1 MKNRKWPE
9 RMRFTHELK
18 EGIRIALEAIRANK
32 MRSVLTTVGVV
43 IGIVSVTLMGTAL
56 EGMNRAFDE
65 SIETIGADVLY
76 IQKMPWFTGQEWWT
90 LRNRPDL
97 TLEHA
102 SALDRYAT
110 VPRVVT
116 PSAQTS
122 ALVSFREKSVDGVFV
137 TGTTHRYTE
146 FTGSDMM
153 MGRFMTQPESESGR
167 PVIILGSEVAE
178 KLFGHENPVG
188 QIVKLSGQSF
198 RVIGVLERQ
207 GNFLGLFSLDNQ
219 ALIPI
224 TRFMRLFGARQDL
237 TIEIKVGDLAL
248 IEEAREEIRG
258 IMRRE
263 RKLEPGEQDNFAI
276 NQQEMLTSTFAG
288 ISTVIGGVGFFIT
301 GLALFVGGI
310 GIMNITYV
318 SVSERTKEIGIR
330 KALGA
335 PRRSIMLQF
344 LMESGFICLLGGV
357 IGIIIAFPLSLIID
371 QVIPTAMP
379 VYIVVIAL
387 IISFIVGIVSGF
399 LPAFRASRL
408 DPVEAI
414 RQE

>member
-1 MKNRKWPE
+1 ML
-9 RMRFTHELK
+9 FFHELR
-18 EGIRIALEAIRANK
+18 EGIRIAFSSIRANK

-76 IQKMPWFTGQEWWT
+76 VQKFPWFTGEDWWT
-90 LRNRPDL
+90 YRNRPDIRMDHA
-97 TLEHA
+97 TALE
-102 SALDRYAT
+102 RYSTISQAIS
-110 VPRVVT
+110 
-116 PSAQTS
+116 PSASTMSRMQ
-122 ALVSFREKSVDGVFV
+122 FRERSVEGVFIS
-137 TGTTHRYTE
+137 GTTHRYME
-146 FTGSDMM
+146 FSGTDMM
-153 MGRFMTQPESESGR
+153 LGRFMTQAESESGR
-167 PVIILGSEVAE
+167 PVAVLGSEVAE
-178 KLFGHENPVG
+178 GLFGVENPIG
-188 QIVKLSGQSF
+188 QLVKIANHSF

-207 GNFLGLFSLDNQ
+207 GSFLGLFSLDNQ
-219 ALIPI
+219 AFIPMN
-224 TRFMRLFGARQDL
+224 RFLRMYGHRRDI
-237 TIEIKVGDLAL
+237 TIEVKVGNLDL
-248 IEEAREEIRG
+248 IDEAREEIRG

-263 RKLEPGEQDNFAI
+263 RRLEPWEADNFAI

-288 ISTVIGGVGFFIT
+288 ISAVIGGVGFFIT

-330 KALGA
+330 KSLGA
-335 PRRSIMLQF
+335 PKRSILMQF
-344 LMESGFICLLGGV
+344 LMESAFICLLGGI
-357 IGIIIAFPLSLIID
+357 IGIIVAYPLSLIIN

-379 VYIVVIAL
+379 VSIVIIAL
-387 IISFIVGIVSGF
+387 LISFTVGIVSGF
-399 LPAFRASRL
+399 LPAYRASRL